1 MYHDPADLLRP
12 DVEQSRHVL
21 TTSKYKDLQTY
32 ARIVGKII
40 DARDAF
46 IGACDLLIKHELK
59 NRLGDR
65 TNKDPV
71 SRLIQLV
78 QTLRDDPSS

>member
-1 MYHDPADLLRP
+1 VSFGFHHRRENPETVLELMLDEKIARANESVTSVDDLAD
-12 DVEQSRHVL
+12 
-21 TTSKYKDLQTY
+21 Y
-32 ARIVGKII
+32 ASV
-40 DARDAF
+40 
-46 IGACDLLIKHELK
+46 CH
-59 NRLGDR
+59 RLGDR